1 MTCLQVHNSPKTHP
15 IRISFATG
23 NWIACAALIRE
34 NPSRSLNHELDYDW
48 RQIVA
53 LGITKQLSARVLMK
67 DNHLMRRILTRLR
80 HARSNYWKPALQRKG
95 LAQAARAIDDSTDY
109 RYHRS

>member
-1 MTCLQVHNSPKTHP
+1 M
-15 IRISFATG
+15 G

-34 NPSRSLNHELDYDW
+34 NPSRSLNHELDYDR

-67 DNHLMRRILTRLR
+67 DNHLM
-80 HARSNYWKPALQRKG
+80 
-95 LAQAARAIDDSTDY
+95 
-109 RYHRS
+109 

>member
-1 MTCLQVHNSPKTHP
+1 M
-15 IRISFATG
+15 G
-23 NWIACAALIRE
+23 NWIASATLIRG
-34 NPSRSLNHELDYDW
+34 NPSRSLNHELDYDR

-67 DNHLMRRILTRLR
+67 DNHLMRRILTPLR
-80 HARSNYWKPALQRKG
+80 HARSNYWKPPALQRKG

-109 RYHRS
+109 RYHRT

>member
-1 MTCLQVHNSPKTHP
+1 M
-15 IRISFATG
+15 G

-34 NPSRSLNHELDYDW
+34 NPSRSLNHELDYDR

-67 DNHLMRRILTRLR
+67 DNHLMRRILTRLH
-80 HARSNYWKPALQRKG
+80 HARNNYWKPPALQRKRP
-95 LAQAARAIDDSTDY
+95 AQAARAIDDSTDY
-109 RYHRS
+109 RYHRT